1 MRRDQSSEVHRETEQ
16 TYLVALSVYVHGAL
30 SSELTERVRALI
42 KDAMWQFDSSDHA
55 LRLWQPPL
63 PCCEW
68 RTIGVLHRN
77 RRELRELL
85 ELVRQHGW
93 QTDDVTHAAAGSD
106 LRQLPTILHLLST
119 TRTVQSVTLIPRQYP
134 EGRASRRAAC
144 SPHQGTLH
152 VGRCSYS
159 PLSAVGAQGLAQ

>member
-1 MRRDQSSEVHRETEQ
+1 MRRDQSSEAHRETEQ

-30 SSELTERVRALI
+30 SSELTERVRALM
-42 KDAMWQFDSSDHA
+42 KDAMRQFDSSGHV

-68 RTIGVLHRN
+68 RTIGVLACN
-77 RRELRELL
+77 RRELKALL

-93 QTDDVTHAAAGSD
+93 QTDPITLLCPTHRTLA
-106 LRQLPTILHLLST
+106 LTLPSWQRHD
-119 TRTVQSVTLIPRQYP
+119 
-134 EGRASRRAAC
+134 GRALRRAAR
-144 SPHQGTLH
+144 SPHRGTLH
-152 VGRCSYS
+152 VGRCSYR